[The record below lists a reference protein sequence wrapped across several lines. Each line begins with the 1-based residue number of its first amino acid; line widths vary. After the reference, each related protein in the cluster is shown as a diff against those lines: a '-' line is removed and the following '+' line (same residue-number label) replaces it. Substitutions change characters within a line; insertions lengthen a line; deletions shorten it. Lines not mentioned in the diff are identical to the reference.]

1 MSWHFTKKEWAPP
14 WPPHNKREF
23 MSSIAR
29 NYLNQLNADYLR
41 VHRRKEDLFWSTYMG
56 ISDDQAG
63 FTAAEQAY
71 KAFCADPARLPV
83 LREMLAQAEEE
94 ELKRGLGG
102 WIAFFECNVIEDP
115 AAAALMDELVAAEAD
130 LFARRKGLRLTLL
143 DEQGQQVAGSLPA
156 ASTAL
161 AASSDEA
168 VRQSALTMFHTL
180 EQWVVGNG
188 FLEVVALRNRFARA
202 MGYRDYFDYKVHKN
216 EQMSPEQLFAVLDD
230 FIARTEQRVHQSL
243 AELKAAKGEA
253 ALLPHNLRYS
263 VSGDVT
269 RQLDPYVPFS
279 RALKDWV
286 QSFRRL
292 GIQYRGATL
301 TLDLLTREGKYEN
314 GFCHGPVPSFWQE
327 GEWVPAVVN
336 FTSLAD
342 PAQVGSGWSG
352 LNTLFHEGGHA
363 AHFANVTGNAPCF
376 SQEFPPTSMAYAET
390 QSMFCDSLLDD
401 ADWLKGYARNAAG
414 EAIPDEL
421 IKGMIE
427 ARQPFRAFNERQIA
441 LVAYFERD
449 LYAMAESERTP
460 EAVLA
465 LARRWER
472 QILGGESPR
481 PLLAIPHLLNQES
494 ACAYHGYLLA
504 LMAVEQTRAYF
515 LARDGYLTD
524 NPRIGP
530 DLAAHY
536 WGPGNGMTHDET
548 LRSLTGEG
556 FSAAPLA
563 EACNQ
568 SVAQA
573 WATAAACMT
582 AASQRPPAGEGT
594 PLDAHI
600 RVMHGAELIADNLES
615 ETRMLADFEA
625 WIRQHY
631 QREPAAAR

>member
-1 MSWHFTKKEWAPP
+1 
-14 WPPHNKREF
+14 

-29 NYLNQLNADYLR
+29 NYLNRLNADYLQ

-56 ISDDQAG
+56 TSDDQAG

-83 LREMLAQAEEE
+83 LREMLAQAEEA
-94 ELKRGLGG
+94 ELRRGLGG

-115 AAAALMDELVAAEAD
+115 QAAALMDELVAAEAE

-143 DEQGQQVAGSLPA
+143 DEQGRQVPGSLPA

-168 VRQSALTMFHTL
+168 VRQSALAMFHTL

-216 EQMSPEQLFAVLDD
+216 EQMSPAQLFAVLDD
-230 FIARTEQRVHQSL
+230 FIARTEQRLHQSL
-243 AELKAAKGEA
+243 AELKAAKGEE

-269 RQLDPYVPFS
+269 RRLDPYVPFS
-279 RALKDWV
+279 RALQDWV
-286 QSFRRL
+286 ESFRRL

-327 GEWVPAVVN
+327 EEWVPAVVN
-336 FTSLAD
+336 FTSLAN

-401 ADWLKGYARNAAG
+401 ADWLKRYARNAEG
-414 EAIPDEL
+414 EPIPDDL
-421 IKGMIE
+421 IQAMIE

-460 EAVLA
+460 DAVLA

-472 QILGGESPR
+472 QILGVESPR

-515 LARDGYLTD
+515 LKRDGYLTD

-556 FSAAPLA
+556 FSAIPLATVCNQTVAEAWQQA
-563 EACNQ
+563 EACM
-568 SVAQA
+568 
-573 WATAAACMT
+573 AAAR
-582 AASQRPPAGEGT
+582 QRPPAGEGA
-594 PLDAHI
+594 PLNAHI
-600 RVMHGAELIADNLES
+600 RVVHGAELIADNRES
-615 ETRMLADFEA
+615 EARMLADFEA
-625 WIRQHY
+625 WIRRQ
-631 QREPAAAR
+631 EAPAGQS

>member
-1 MSWHFTKKEWAPP
+1 
-14 WPPHNKREF
+14 

-29 NYLNQLNADYLR
+29 NYFNQLNADYLQ

-56 ISDDQAG
+56 TSDDQAG

-71 KAFCADPARLPV
+71 KAFCANPARLTE
-83 LREMLAQAEEE
+83 LREMLAQADEDD
-94 ELKRGLGG
+94 LKRGLQG

-115 AAAALMDELVAAEAD
+115 AASALMDELVAAEAA
-130 LFARRKGLRLTLL
+130 LFARRKGLKLTLL

-156 ASTAL
+156 ASTSL
-161 AASSDEA
+161 AASPNEA
-168 VRQSALTMFHTL
+168 VRQSALAMFHTL

-188 FLEVVALRNRFARA
+188 FLEVVAIRNRFARA
-202 MGYRDYFDYKVHKN
+202 MGYRDYFDYKVRKN
-216 EQMSPEQLFAVLDD
+216 EQMSPEQLFAILDD
-230 FIARTEQRVHQSL
+230 FIARTDARLQQSL
-243 AELKAAKGEA
+243 VELKAAKGEA

-279 RALKDWV
+279 RALRDWV
-286 QSFRRL
+286 ESFRRL

-314 GFCHGPVPSFWQE
+314 GFCHGPVPSFFQQ
-327 GEWVPAVVN
+327 GEWIPAVVN

-401 ADWLKGYARNAAG
+401 ADWLKRYARNAAG
-414 EAIPDEL
+414 EAIPDAL
-421 IKGMIE
+421 IKEMIE
-427 ARQPFRAFNERQIA
+427 ARQQFRAFNERQIA

-449 LYAMAESERTP
+449 LYAMDEAERTP
-460 EAVLA
+460 DAVLA
-465 LARRWER
+465 LARQWER
-472 QILGGESPR
+472 KIVGVESPR

-504 LMAVEQTRAYF
+504 LMAVEQTRAFF
-515 LARDGYLTD
+515 LKRDGYLTD

-556 FSAAPLA
+556 FSAVPLA
-563 EACNQ
+563 EACNLSADEAWQ
-568 SVAQA
+568 QA
-573 WATAAACMT
+573 KACMAAAQ
-582 AASQRPPAGEGT
+582 QRPAAGEGS

-600 RVMHGAELIADNLES
+600 RVVHGAELIADNSES

-625 WIRQHY
+625 WITRCY
-631 QREPAAAR
+631 FAGDVREELSCVQ

>member
-1 MSWHFTKKEWAPP
+1 MH
-14 WPPHNKREF
+14 
-23 MSSIAR
+23 SIAR
-29 NYLNQLNADYLR
+29 NYLNQLNADYLQ

-56 ISDDQAG
+56 TSDDQAG

-71 KAFCADPARLPV
+71 KAFCANPARLPE
-83 LREMLAQAEEE
+83 LREMLARAEEAD
-94 ELKRGLGG
+94 LKRGLGG
-102 WIAFFECNVIEDP
+102 WIAFFECNVIENP
-115 AAAALMDELVAAEAD
+115 AAAALMDELVAAEAA
-130 LFARRKGLRLTLL
+130 LFARRRELKLGLL
-143 DEQGQQVAGSLPA
+143 DEQGLQVAGSLPA
-156 ASTAL
+156 ASTSL
-161 AASSDEA
+161 AASPNEA
-168 VRQSALTMFHTL
+168 VRQSALAMFHTL
-180 EQWVVGNG
+180 EQWVVDNG
-188 FLEVVALRNRFARA
+188 FLEVVAIRNRFARA
-202 MGYRDYFDYKVHKN
+202 MGYRDYFDYKVRKN

-230 FIARTEQRVHQSL
+230 FIARTEQRVQQSL
-243 AELKAAKGEA
+243 AELKSAKGEA
-253 ALLPHNLRYS
+253 ALLPHNLRYF

-286 QSFRRL
+286 ESFRRL
-292 GIQYRGATL
+292 GIQYRDATL

-327 GEWVPAVVN
+327 DKWVPAVVN
-336 FTSLAD
+336 FTSLAN

-401 ADWLKGYARNAAG
+401 ADWLKRYARNAAG
-414 EAIPDEL
+414 EVIPDSL
-421 IKGMIE
+421 IKAMIA

-441 LVAYFERD
+441 LVSYFERD
-449 LYAMAESERTP
+449 LYAMEESVRTP
-460 EAVLA
+460 DAVLA
-465 LARRWER
+465 LARQWER
-472 QILGGESPR
+472 KILGTESPR

-515 LARDGYLTD
+515 LQRDGYLTD

-556 FSAAPLA
+556 FSAVPLA
-563 EACNQ
+563 EVCNQ
-568 SVAQA
+568 SVADAWTQA
-573 WATAAACMT
+573 QACMAAA
-582 AASQRPPAGEGT
+582 QQKPPTGEGA
-594 PLDAHI
+594 PLNARI
-600 RVMHGAELIADNLES
+600 RVVHGSELIADNSES
-615 ETRMLADFEA
+615 EARMLADFEG
-625 WIRQHY
+625 WIRRQSEV
-631 QREPAAAR
+631 EPATLG

>member
-1 MSWHFTKKEWAPP
+1 
-14 WPPHNKREF
+14 

-29 NYLNQLNADYLR
+29 NYFNQLNADYLQ

-56 ISDDQAG
+56 TSDDQAG
-63 FTAAEQAY
+63 FTTAEQAY
-71 KAFCADPARLPV
+71 KAFCANPARLPE
-83 LREMLAQAEEE
+83 LREMLAQADEDD
-94 ELKRGLGG
+94 LKRGLQG

-115 AAAALMDELVAAEAD
+115 AAAALMDELVAAEAA
-130 LFARRKGLRLTLL
+130 LFARRKGLKLTLL

-156 ASTAL
+156 ASTSL
-161 AASSDEA
+161 AASPNEA
-168 VRQSALTMFHTL
+168 VRQSALAMFHTL

-188 FLEVVALRNRFARA
+188 FLEVVAIRNRFARA
-202 MGYRDYFDYKVHKN
+202 MGYRDYFDYKVRKN
-216 EQMSPEQLFAVLDD
+216 EQMSPEQLFAILDD
-230 FIARTEQRVHQSL
+230 FIARTDARLQQSL

-279 RALKDWV
+279 RALRDWV
-286 QSFRRL
+286 ESFRRL

-314 GFCHGPVPSFWQE
+314 GFCHGPVPSFFQQ

-401 ADWLKGYARNAAG
+401 ADWLKRYARNAVG
-414 EAIPDEL
+414 ESVPDAL
-421 IKGMIE
+421 IKEMIE

-449 LYAMAESERTP
+449 LYAMDEAERSP
-460 EAVLA
+460 EVVLA
-465 LARRWER
+465 LARQWER
-472 QILGGESPR
+472 KIVGVESPR

-504 LMAVEQTRAYF
+504 LMAVEQTRAFF
-515 LARDGYLTD
+515 LKRDGYLTD

-536 WGPGNGMTHDET
+536 WGPGNGMSHDET

-556 FSAAPLA
+556 FSAVPLA
-563 EACNQ
+563 EACNLSADEAWQ
-568 SVAQA
+568 QAQA
-573 WATAAACMT
+573 CMAAAQ
-582 AASQRPPAGEGT
+582 QRPVAGEGS

-600 RVMHGAELIADNLES
+600 RVVHGAELIADNSES

-625 WIRQHY
+625 WITRRY
-631 QREPAAAR
+631 FAGDVREELSCVQ

>member
-1 MSWHFTKKEWAPP
+1 
-14 WPPHNKREF
+14 

-29 NYLNQLNADYLR
+29 NYFSQLNADYLQ

-56 ISDDQAG
+56 TSDDQAG

-71 KAFCADPARLPV
+71 KAFCANPARLTE
-83 LREMLAQAEEE
+83 LREMLAQADEDD
-94 ELKRGLGG
+94 LKRGLQG

-115 AAAALMDELVAAEAD
+115 AASALMDELVAAEAA
-130 LFARRKGLRLTLL
+130 LFARRKGLKLTLL

-156 ASTAL
+156 ASTSL
-161 AASSDEA
+161 AASPNEA
-168 VRQSALTMFHTL
+168 VRQSALAMFHTL

-188 FLEVVALRNRFARA
+188 FLEVVAIRNRFARA
-202 MGYRDYFDYKVHKN
+202 MGYRDYFDYKVRKN
-216 EQMSPEQLFAVLDD
+216 EQMSPEQLFAILDD
-230 FIARTEQRVHQSL
+230 FIARTDARLQQSL
-243 AELKAAKGEA
+243 VELKAAKGEA

-279 RALKDWV
+279 RALRDWV
-286 QSFRRL
+286 ESFRRL

-314 GFCHGPVPSFWQE
+314 GFCHGPVPSFFQQ
-327 GEWVPAVVN
+327 GEWIPAVVN

-401 ADWLKGYARNAAG
+401 ADWLKRYARNAAG
-414 EAIPDEL
+414 EAIPDAL
-421 IKGMIE
+421 IKEMIE
-427 ARQPFRAFNERQIA
+427 ARQQFRAFNERQIA

-449 LYAMAESERTP
+449 LYAMDEAERTP
-460 EAVLA
+460 DAVLA
-465 LARRWER
+465 LARQWER
-472 QILGGESPR
+472 KIVGVESPR

-504 LMAVEQTRAYF
+504 LMAVEQTRAFF
-515 LARDGYLTD
+515 LKRDGYLTD

-556 FSAAPLA
+556 FSAVPLA
-563 EACNQ
+563 EACNLSADEAWQ
-568 SVAQA
+568 QA
-573 WATAAACMT
+573 KACMAAAQ
-582 AASQRPPAGEGT
+582 QRPAAGEGS

-600 RVMHGAELIADNLES
+600 RVVHGAELIADNSES

-625 WIRQHY
+625 WITRCY
-631 QREPAAAR
+631 FAGDVREELSCVQ

>member
-1 MSWHFTKKEWAPP
+1 
-14 WPPHNKREF
+14 

-29 NYLNQLNADYLR
+29 NYFNQFNADYLQ

-56 ISDDQAG
+56 TSDDQAG

-71 KAFCADPARLPV
+71 KAFCANPARLPE
-83 LREMLAQAEEE
+83 LREMLAQADEDD
-94 ELKRGLGG
+94 LKRGLQG

-130 LFARRKGLRLTLL
+130 LFARRKGLKLTLL
-143 DEQGQQVAGSLPA
+143 DEQGQQVVGSLPA
-156 ASTAL
+156 ASTSL
-161 AASSDEA
+161 AASPNEA
-168 VRQSALTMFHTL
+168 VRQSAIAMFHTL

-202 MGYRDYFDYKVHKN
+202 MGYRDYFAYKVRKN
-216 EQMSPEQLFAVLDD
+216 EQMSPDQLFAILDD
-230 FIARTEQRVHQSL
+230 FIARTDARLQQSL
-243 AELKAAKGEA
+243 AELKVAKGEA
-253 ALLPHNLRYS
+253 ALLPHNLRYF

-279 RALKDWV
+279 RALRDWV
-286 QSFRRL
+286 ESFRRL

-314 GFCHGPVPSFWQE
+314 GFCHGPVPSFFQQ
-327 GEWVPAVVN
+327 GDWVPAVVN

-401 ADWLKGYARNAAG
+401 ADWLKRYARNAAG
-414 EAIPDEL
+414 EAVPDAL
-421 IKGMIE
+421 IKEMIE

-449 LYAMAESERTP
+449 LYAMDEAERTP

-465 LARRWER
+465 LARQWER
-472 QILGGESPR
+472 KIVGVESPR

-504 LMAVEQTRAYF
+504 LMAVEQTRAFF
-515 LARDGYLTD
+515 LKRDGYLTD

-536 WGPGNGMTHDET
+536 WGPGNGMSHDET

-556 FSAAPLA
+556 FSAVPLA
-563 EACNQ
+563 EACNLSADEAWQ
-568 SVAQA
+568 QA
-573 WATAAACMT
+573 KACMAAAQ
-582 AASQRPPAGEGT
+582 QRPAAGEGS

-600 RVMHGAELIADNLES
+600 RVVHGAELIADNSES
-615 ETRMLADFEA
+615 ETRMLADFEG
-625 WIRQHY
+625 WILSHS
-631 QREPAAAR
+631 ARASVA

>member
-1 MSWHFTKKEWAPP
+1 
-14 WPPHNKREF
+14 

-29 NYLNQLNADYLR
+29 NYLNQLNADYLQ

-56 ISDDQAG
+56 TSDDQAG

-71 KAFCADPARLPV
+71 KAFCADPARLPA
-83 LREMLAQAEEE
+83 LREMLAQAEGAD
-94 ELKRGLGG
+94 LKRGLAG
-102 WIAFFECNVIEDP
+102 WAAFFECNVIEDP

-130 LFARRKGLRLTLL
+130 LFARRKGLKLTLL

-168 VRQSALTMFHTL
+168 VRQSALAMFHTL

-188 FLEVVALRNRFARA
+188 FLEVVAIRNRFARA
-202 MGYRDYFDYKVHKN
+202 MGYRDYFDYKVRKN

-286 QSFRRL
+286 ESFRRL

-336 FTSLAD
+336 FTSLAN

-401 ADWLKGYARNAAG
+401 ADWLKRYARNAAG
-414 EAIPDEL
+414 EPIPDAL
-421 IKGMIE
+421 IQAMIE

-449 LYAMAESERTP
+449 LYAMAENERTP
-460 EAVLA
+460 AAVLA
-465 LARRWER
+465 LARKWER
-472 QILGGESPR
+472 KILGVESPR

-515 LARDGYLTD
+515 LRRDGYLTD

-548 LRSLTGEG
+548 LQSLTGEG
-556 FSAAPLA
+556 FSAVPLA
-563 EACNQ
+563 EACNRSAAEAWQ
-568 SVAQA
+568 QAQ
-573 WATAAACMT
+573 TCMAAAR
-582 AASQRPPAGEGT
+582 QLPPAGEGT

-600 RVMHGAELIADNLES
+600 RVVHGAELIADNSES
-615 ETRMLADFEA
+615 EARMLADFEA
-625 WIRQHY
+625 WIR
-631 QREPAAAR
+631 RLEAAEPVTLT

>member
-1 MSWHFTKKEWAPP
+1 
-14 WPPHNKREF
+14 

-29 NYLNQLNADYLR
+29 NYFNQLNADYLQ
-41 VHRRKEDLFWSTYMG
+41 VHRCKEDLFWSTYMG
-56 ISDDQAG
+56 TSDDQPG
-63 FTAAEQAY
+63 FTAAEQSY
-71 KAFCADPARLPV
+71 KAFCANPARLPA
-83 LREMLAQAEEE
+83 LREMLAQAEQDD
-94 ELKRGLGG
+94 LKRGLQG

-130 LFARRKGLRLTLL
+130 LFARRKGLKLTLL

-156 ASTAL
+156 ASTSL
-161 AASSDEA
+161 AASPNEA
-168 VRQSALTMFHTL
+168 VRQSALAMFHTL

-188 FLEVVALRNRFARA
+188 FLEVVAIRNRFARA
-202 MGYRDYFDYKVHKN
+202 MGYRDYFDYKVRKN
-216 EQMSPEQLFAVLDD
+216 EQMSPDQLFAILDD
-230 FIARTEQRVHQSL
+230 FIARTDGRLQQSL
-243 AELKAAKGEA
+243 AELKAAKGAA

-286 QSFRRL
+286 ESFRRL

-314 GFCHGPVPSFWQE
+314 GFCHGPVPSFFQQ

-401 ADWLKGYARNAAG
+401 ADWLKRYARNAAG
-414 EAIPDEL
+414 EPIPDEL
-421 IKGMIE
+421 IKEMIA

-449 LYAMAESERTP
+449 LYAMDEAERTP

-465 LARRWER
+465 LARQWER
-472 QILGGESPR
+472 KIVGVESPR

-515 LARDGYLTD
+515 LDRDGYLTD

-536 WGPGNGMTHDET
+536 WGTGNGMSHDET

-556 FSAAPLA
+556 FSAVPLA
-563 EACNQ
+563 EACNLSAAESWLQ
-568 SVAQA
+568 AQA
-573 WATAAACMT
+573 CMAAAQ
-582 AASQRPPAGEGT
+582 QRPAVGEGT

-600 RVMHGAELIADNLES
+600 RVVHGAELIADNRES

-625 WIRQHY
+625 WI
-631 QREPAAAR
+631 ARCYFAGGVGEDQSRAQ

>member
-1 MSWHFTKKEWAPP
+1 
-14 WPPHNKREF
+14 

-29 NYLNQLNADYLR
+29 NYFNQLNADYLQ

-56 ISDDQAG
+56 TSDDQAG

-71 KAFCADPARLPV
+71 KAFCANPARLPE
-83 LREMLAQAEEE
+83 LREMLVQADEDD
-94 ELKRGLGG
+94 LKRGLQG

-115 AAAALMDELVAAEAD
+115 AAAALMDELVAAEAA
-130 LFARRKGLRLTLL
+130 LFARRKGLKLTLL

-156 ASTAL
+156 ASTSL
-161 AASSDEA
+161 AASPSEA
-168 VRQSALTMFHTL
+168 VRQSALAMFRTL

-188 FLEVVALRNRFARA
+188 FLEVVEIRNRFARA
-202 MGYRDYFDYKVHKN
+202 MGYRDYFDYKVRKN
-216 EQMSPEQLFAVLDD
+216 EQMSPEQLFAILDD
-230 FIARTEQRVHQSL
+230 FIARTDGRLQQSL

-253 ALLPHNLRYS
+253 ALQPHNLRYS

-279 RALKDWV
+279 RALRDWV
-286 QSFRRL
+286 ESFRRL

-314 GFCHGPVPSFWQE
+314 GFCHGPVPSFFQQ

-342 PAQVGSGWSG
+342 PAQVGSGWNG

-401 ADWLKGYARNAAG
+401 ADWLKRYARNAAG
-414 EAIPDEL
+414 EAVPDAL
-421 IKGMIE
+421 IKEMIA

-449 LYAMAESERTP
+449 LYAMDEAERTP

-465 LARRWER
+465 LARQWER
-472 QILGGESPR
+472 KILGVESPR

-504 LMAVEQTRAYF
+504 LMAVEQTRAFF
-515 LARDGYLTD
+515 LKRDGYLTD

-536 WGPGNGMTHDET
+536 WGPGNGMSHDET

-556 FSAAPLA
+556 FSAVPLA
-563 EACNQ
+563 EACNLSAAEAWQ
-568 SVAQA
+568 QA
-573 WATAAACMT
+573 HACMAAAQ
-582 AASQRPPAGEGT
+582 QRPAAGEGS

-600 RVMHGAELIADNLES
+600 RVVHGAELIADNNES

-625 WIRQHY
+625 WVA
-631 QREPAAAR
+631 QRIKH

>member
-1 MSWHFTKKEWAPP
+1 
-14 WPPHNKREF
+14 

-29 NYLNQLNADYLR
+29 NYFNQLNADYLQ

-56 ISDDQAG
+56 TSDDQAG
-63 FTAAEQAY
+63 FTTAEQAY
-71 KAFCADPARLPV
+71 KAFCANPARLPE
-83 LREMLAQAEEE
+83 LREMLVQADEDD
-94 ELKRGLGG
+94 LKRGLQG

-115 AAAALMDELVAAEAD
+115 AAAALMDELVAAEAE
-130 LFARRKGLRLTLL
+130 LFARRKGLKLTLL

-156 ASTAL
+156 ASTSL
-161 AASSDEA
+161 AASPNEA
-168 VRQSALTMFHTL
+168 VRQSALAMFHIL

-188 FLEVVALRNRFARA
+188 FLEVVAIRNRFARA
-202 MGYRDYFDYKVHKN
+202 MGYRDYFDYKVRKN
-216 EQMSPEQLFAVLDD
+216 EQMSPDQLFAILDD
-230 FIARTEQRVHQSL
+230 FIARTDGRLQQSL

-253 ALLPHNLRYS
+253 ALQPHNLRYS

-279 RALKDWV
+279 RALRDWV
-286 QSFRRL
+286 ESFRRL

-314 GFCHGPVPSFWQE
+314 GFCHGPVPSFFQQ

-401 ADWLKGYARNAAG
+401 ADWLKRYARNAAG
-414 EAIPDEL
+414 EAVPDAL
-421 IKGMIE
+421 IKEMIE

-449 LYAMAESERTP
+449 LYAMDEAERTP

-465 LARRWER
+465 LARKWER
-472 QILGGESPR
+472 KILGVESPR

-504 LMAVEQTRAYF
+504 LMAVEQTRAFF
-515 LARDGYLTD
+515 LKRDGYLTD

-548 LRSLTGEG
+548 LRNLTDEG
-556 FSAAPLA
+556 FSAVPLA
-563 EACNQ
+563 EACNLSAAEAWLQ
-568 SVAQA
+568 AQVCM
-573 WATAAACMT
+573 AAAQ
-582 AASQRPPAGEGT
+582 QRPAAGEGS

-600 RVMHGAELIADNLES
+600 RVVHGAELIADNSES

-625 WIRQHY
+625 WVAHRIKL
-631 QREPAAAR
+631 

>member
-1 MSWHFTKKEWAPP
+1 
-14 WPPHNKREF
+14 

-29 NYLNQLNADYLR
+29 NYFNQLNADYLQ

-56 ISDDQAG
+56 TSDDQAG

-71 KAFCADPARLPV
+71 KAFCANPARLPE
-83 LREMLAQAEEE
+83 LREMLAQADEDD
-94 ELKRGLGG
+94 LKRGLQG

-115 AAAALMDELVAAEAD
+115 AAAALMDELVAAEAE
-130 LFARRKGLRLTLL
+130 LFARRKGLKLTLL

-156 ASTAL
+156 ASTSL
-161 AASSDEA
+161 AASPNEV
-168 VRQSALTMFHTL
+168 VRQSALAMFHTL

-188 FLEVVALRNRFARA
+188 FLEVVAIRNRFARA
-202 MGYRDYFDYKVHKN
+202 MGYRDYFDYKVRKN
-216 EQMSPEQLFAVLDD
+216 EQMSPEQLFAILDD
-230 FIARTEQRVHQSL
+230 FIARTDARLQQSL

-279 RALKDWV
+279 RALRDWV
-286 QSFRRL
+286 ESFRRL

-314 GFCHGPVPSFWQE
+314 GFCHGPVPSFFQQ
-327 GEWVPAVVN
+327 GEWVAAVVN

-401 ADWLKGYARNAAG
+401 ADWLKRYARNAVG
-414 EAIPDEL
+414 EAVPDAL
-421 IKGMIE
+421 IKEMIE

-449 LYAMAESERTP
+449 LYAMDEAERTP

-465 LARRWER
+465 LARQWER
-472 QILGGESPR
+472 KIVGVESPR

-504 LMAVEQTRAYF
+504 LMAVEQTRAFF
-515 LARDGYLTD
+515 LKRDGYLTD

-536 WGPGNGMTHDET
+536 WGPGNGMSHDET

-556 FSAAPLA
+556 FSAVPLA
-563 EACNQ
+563 EACNLSADEAWQ
-568 SVAQA
+568 QAQA
-573 WATAAACMT
+573 CMAAAQ
-582 AASQRPPAGEGT
+582 QRPVAGEGS

-600 RVMHGAELIADNLES
+600 RVVHGAELIADNSES

-625 WIRQHY
+625 WITRCY
-631 QREPAAAR
+631 FAGDVREDLSCVQ

>member
-1 MSWHFTKKEWAPP
+1 
-14 WPPHNKREF
+14 

-29 NYLNQLNADYLR
+29 NYFNQLNADYLQ

-56 ISDDQAG
+56 TSDDQAG
-63 FTAAEQAY
+63 FTTAEQAY
-71 KAFCADPARLPV
+71 KAFCANPARLPE
-83 LREMLAQAEEE
+83 LREMLVQADEDD
-94 ELKRGLGG
+94 LKRGLQG

-115 AAAALMDELVAAEAD
+115 AAAALMDELVAAEAA
-130 LFARRKGLRLTLL
+130 LFARRKGLKLTLL

-156 ASTAL
+156 ASTSL
-161 AASSDEA
+161 AASPNEA
-168 VRQSALTMFHTL
+168 VRQSALAMFHTL

-188 FLEVVALRNRFARA
+188 FLEVVAIRNRFARA
-202 MGYRDYFDYKVHKN
+202 MGYRDYFDYKVRKN
-216 EQMSPEQLFAVLDD
+216 EQMSPEQLFAILDD
-230 FIARTEQRVHQSL
+230 FIARTDARLQQSL
-243 AELKAAKGEA
+243 VELKAAKGEA

-269 RQLDPYVPFS
+269 RKLDPYVPFS
-279 RALKDWV
+279 RALRDWV
-286 QSFRRL
+286 ESFRRL

-314 GFCHGPVPSFWQE
+314 GFCHGPVPSFFQQ
-327 GEWVPAVVN
+327 GEWIPAVVN

-401 ADWLKGYARNAAG
+401 ADWLKRYARNAAG
-414 EAIPDEL
+414 EAVPDAL
-421 IKGMIE
+421 IKEMIE

-449 LYAMAESERTP
+449 LYAMDEAERTP

-465 LARRWER
+465 LARQWECK
-472 QILGGESPR
+472 IVGVESPR

-504 LMAVEQTRAYF
+504 LMAVEQTRAFF
-515 LARDGYLTD
+515 LKRDGYLTD

-536 WGPGNGMTHDET
+536 WGPGNGMSHDET

-556 FSAAPLA
+556 FSAVPLA
-563 EACNQ
+563 EACNLSADEAWQ
-568 SVAQA
+568 QAQA
-573 WATAAACMT
+573 CMAAAQ
-582 AASQRPPAGEGT
+582 QRPMAGEGS

-600 RVMHGAELIADNLES
+600 RVVHGAELIADNSES

-625 WIRQHY
+625 WILSHS
-631 QREPAAAR
+631 ARASVA

>member
-1 MSWHFTKKEWAPP
+1 
-14 WPPHNKREF
+14 

-29 NYLNQLNADYLR
+29 NYLNQLNADYLQ

-56 ISDDQAG
+56 TSDDQAG

-83 LREMLAQAEEE
+83 LREMHAQAEEAD
-94 ELKRGLGG
+94 LRSGLGG

-115 AAAALMDELVAAEAD
+115 AASALMDELVAAEAD
-130 LFARRKGLRLTLL
+130 LFARRKGLKLTLL
-143 DEQGQQVAGSLPA
+143 DEQGRQVPGSLPA

-161 AASSDEA
+161 VASSDEA
-168 VRQSALTMFHTL
+168 VRQSALAMFHTL
-180 EQWVVGNG
+180 EQWVVDNG
-188 FLEVVALRNRFARA
+188 YLDIVALRNRFARA

-216 EQMSPEQLFAVLDD
+216 EQMSPEQLFAILDD
-230 FIARTEQRVHQSL
+230 FIARTDARLHQSL
-243 AELKAAKGEA
+243 AELKAAKGDA
-253 ALLPHNLRYS
+253 ALLPQNLRYS

-286 QSFRRL
+286 ESFRRL

-336 FTSLAD
+336 FTSLAN

-401 ADWLKGYARNAAG
+401 ADWLKRYARNAAG
-414 EAIPDEL
+414 EPIPDAL
-421 IKGMIE
+421 IQAMIE

-460 EAVLA
+460 ATVLA

-472 QILGGESPR
+472 KILGVDSPR

-515 LARDGYLTD
+515 LRRDGYLTD

-548 LRSLTGEG
+548 LQSLTGEG
-556 FSAAPLA
+556 LSAVPLA
-563 EACNQ
+563 EACNRSSAEAWQ
-568 SVAQA
+568 QAQ
-573 WATAAACMT
+573 TCMAAAR
-582 AASQRPPAGEGT
+582 QRPPAGEGT

-600 RVMHGAELIADNLES
+600 RVVHGAELIADNSES
-615 ETRMLADFEA
+615 EARMLAEFEA
-625 WIRQHY
+625 WIR
-631 QREPAAAR
+631 RLETAEPVTQA

>member
-1 MSWHFTKKEWAPP
+1 
-14 WPPHNKREF
+14 

-29 NYLNQLNADYLR
+29 NYFNQINADYLQ
-41 VHRRKEDLFWSTYMG
+41 VHRCKEDLFWSTYMG
-56 ISDDQAG
+56 TSDDQPG

-71 KAFCADPARLPV
+71 KAFCANPARLPA
-83 LREMLAQAEEE
+83 LREMLAQAEQDD
-94 ELKRGLGG
+94 LKRGLQG

-130 LFARRKGLRLTLL
+130 LFARRKGLKLTLL

-156 ASTAL
+156 ASTSL
-161 AASSDEA
+161 AASPNEA
-168 VRQSALTMFHTL
+168 VRQSALAMFHTL

-188 FLEVVALRNRFARA
+188 FLEVVAIRNRFARA
-202 MGYRDYFDYKVHKN
+202 MGYRDYFDYKVRKN
-216 EQMSPEQLFAVLDD
+216 EQMSPEQLFAILDD
-230 FIARTEQRVHQSL
+230 FIARTDVRLQQSL
-243 AELKAAKGEA
+243 AELKVAKGEA

-286 QSFRRL
+286 ESFRRL

-314 GFCHGPVPSFWQE
+314 GFCHGPVPSFFQQ

-342 PAQVGSGWSG
+342 PAQVGSGWNG

-363 AHFANVTGNAPCF
+363 AHFANVTGNAPCS

-401 ADWLKGYARNAAG
+401 ADWLKRYARNAAG
-414 EAIPDEL
+414 EPIPDEL
-421 IKGMIE
+421 IKEMIA

-449 LYAMAESERTP
+449 LYAMDEAERTP
-460 EAVLA
+460 DAVLA
-465 LARRWER
+465 LARQWER
-472 QILGGESPR
+472 KIVGVESPR

-504 LMAVEQTRAYF
+504 LMAVEQTRTYF
-515 LARDGYLTD
+515 LKRDGYLTD

-536 WGPGNGMTHDET
+536 WGPGNGMSHDET

-556 FSAAPLA
+556 FSAVPLA
-563 EACNQ
+563 EACNLSAAESWQ
-568 SVAQA
+568 QAQA
-573 WATAAACMT
+573 CMAAAQ
-582 AASQRPPAGEGT
+582 QRPAAGEGR

-600 RVMHGAELIADNLES
+600 RVVHGAELIADNRES
-615 ETRMLADFEA
+615 ETRMLTDFHA
-625 WIRQHY
+625 WITRRY
-631 QREPAAAR
+631 FAGDVREEQSRVQ

>member
-1 MSWHFTKKEWAPP
+1 
-14 WPPHNKREF
+14 

-29 NYLNQLNADYLR
+29 NYFNQLNADYLQ

-56 ISDDQAG
+56 TSDDQAG
-63 FTAAEQAY
+63 FTAAEQTY
-71 KAFCADPARLPV
+71 KAFCANPARLPE
-83 LREMLAQAEEE
+83 LREMLVQADEDD
-94 ELKRGLGG
+94 LKRGLQG

-115 AAAALMDELVAAEAD
+115 AAAALMDELVAAEAE
-130 LFARRKGLRLTLL
+130 LFARRKGLKLTLL

-156 ASTAL
+156 ASTSL
-161 AASSDEA
+161 AASPSEA
-168 VRQSALTMFHTL
+168 VRQSALAMFHTL

-188 FLEVVALRNRFARA
+188 FLEVVAIRNRFARA
-202 MGYRDYFDYKVHKN
+202 MGYRDYFAYKVRKN
-216 EQMSPEQLFAVLDD
+216 EQMSPEQLFAILDD
-230 FIARTEQRVHQSL
+230 FIARTDARLQQSL
-243 AELKAAKGEA
+243 EELKVAKGEA

-279 RALKDWV
+279 RALRDWV
-286 QSFRRL
+286 ESFRRL

-314 GFCHGPVPSFWQE
+314 GFCHGPVPSFFQQ

-401 ADWLKGYARNAAG
+401 ADWLKRYARNAAG
-414 EAIPDEL
+414 EAVPDAL
-421 IKGMIE
+421 IKEMIE

-449 LYAMAESERTP
+449 LYAMDEAERTP

-465 LARRWER
+465 LARQWECK
-472 QILGGESPR
+472 IVGVESPR

-504 LMAVEQTRAYF
+504 LMAVEQTRAFF
-515 LARDGYLTD
+515 LKRDGYLTD

-556 FSAAPLA
+556 FSAVPLA
-563 EACNQ
+563 EACNLSADEAWQ
-568 SVAQA
+568 QA
-573 WATAAACMT
+573 KACMAAAQ
-582 AASQRPPAGEGT
+582 QRPEAGEGS

-600 RVMHGAELIADNLES
+600 RVVHGAELIADNSES

-625 WIRQHY
+625 WILRHS
-631 QREPAAAR
+631 ARASVA

>member
-1 MSWHFTKKEWAPP
+1 
-14 WPPHNKREF
+14 

-56 ISDDQAG
+56 TSDDQAG

-71 KAFCADPARLPV
+71 KAFCADPARLPA
-83 LREMLAQAEEE
+83 LREVLAQAEGAD
-94 ELKRGLGG
+94 LKRGLAG
-102 WIAFFECNVIEDP
+102 WAAFFECNVIEDP

-130 LFARRKGLRLTLL
+130 LFARRKGLKLTLL
-143 DEQGQQVAGSLPA
+143 DEQGQQVAGS
-156 ASTAL
+156 
-161 AASSDEA
+161 
-168 VRQSALTMFHTL
+168 RL

-188 FLEVVALRNRFARA
+188 FLEVVALRNRNRFARA
-202 MGYRDYFDYKVHKN
+202 MGYNDYFDYKVHKN

-401 ADWLKGYARNAAG
+401 ADWLKRYARSSAG
-414 EAIPDEL
+414 EAIPDGL
-421 IKGMIE
+421 IRAMIE

-449 LYAMAESERTP
+449 LYAMADGDRTP
-460 EAVLA
+460 AAVLA
-465 LARRWER
+465 LARQWER
-472 QILGGESPR
+472 TILGVESPR

-573 WATAAACMT
+573 WATAEACMT
-582 AASQRPPAGEGT
+582 AASQRPSAGEGT
-594 PLDAHI
+594 PLDAQI
-600 RVMHGAELIADNLES
+600 RVMHGAELIADNSES
-615 ETRMLADFEA
+615 EASMLADFEA

-631 QREPAAAR
+631 QREPATAR

>member
-1 MSWHFTKKEWAPP
+1 
-14 WPPHNKREF
+14 

-29 NYLNQLNADYLR
+29 TYFNQLNADYLQ

-56 ISDDQAG
+56 TSDDQAG

-71 KAFCADPARLPV
+71 KALCANPARLPE
-83 LREMLAQAEEE
+83 LREMLVQADEDD
-94 ELKRGLGG
+94 LKRGLQG

-115 AAAALMDELVAAEAD
+115 AAAALMDELVAAEAA
-130 LFARRKGLRLTLL
+130 LFARRKGLKLTLL
-143 DEQGQQVAGSLPA
+143 DEQGQQIAGSLPA
-156 ASTAL
+156 ASTSL
-161 AASSDEA
+161 AASPNEA
-168 VRQSALTMFHTL
+168 VRQSALAMFHTL

-188 FLEVVALRNRFARA
+188 FLEVVAIRNRFARA
-202 MGYRDYFDYKVHKN
+202 MGYRDYFDYKVRKN
-216 EQMSPEQLFAVLDD
+216 EQMSPEQLFVILDD
-230 FIARTEQRVHQSL
+230 FIARTDARLQQSL
-243 AELKAAKGEA
+243 VELKAAKGEA

-279 RALKDWV
+279 RALRDWV
-286 QSFRRL
+286 ESFRRL

-314 GFCHGPVPSFWQE
+314 GFCHSPVPSFFQQ

-401 ADWLKGYARNAAG
+401 ADWLKRYARNAAG
-414 EAIPDEL
+414 EAVPDAL
-421 IKGMIE
+421 IKEMIA

-449 LYAMAESERTP
+449 LYAMDEAERTP

-465 LARRWER
+465 LARQWER
-472 QILGGESPR
+472 KIVGVESPR

-515 LARDGYLTD
+515 LKRDGYLTD

-536 WGPGNGMTHDET
+536 WGPGNGMSHDET

-556 FSAAPLA
+556 FSAVPLA
-563 EACNQ
+563 EACNLSAGEAWQ
-568 SVAQA
+568 QAQA
-573 WATAAACMT
+573 CMAAAQ
-582 AASQRPPAGEGT
+582 QRPAAGEGSS
-594 PLDAHI
+594 LDAQI
-600 RVMHGAELIADNLES
+600 RVVHGAELIADNSES

-625 WIRQHY
+625 WITRRY
-631 QREPAAAR
+631 FAGDAREELSCV

>member
-1 MSWHFTKKEWAPP
+1 
-14 WPPHNKREF
+14 

-29 NYLNQLNADYLR
+29 NYFNQLNADYLQ

-56 ISDDQAG
+56 TSDDQAG

-71 KAFCADPARLPV
+71 KAFCANPARLPE
-83 LREMLAQAEEE
+83 LREMLVQADEDD
-94 ELKRGLGG
+94 LKGGLQG

-115 AAAALMDELVAAEAD
+115 AAAALMDELVAAEAE
-130 LFARRKGLRLTLL
+130 LFARRKGLKLTLL

-156 ASTAL
+156 ASTSL
-161 AASSDEA
+161 AASPNEA
-168 VRQSALTMFHTL
+168 VRQSALAMFRTL

-188 FLEVVALRNRFARA
+188 FLEVVAIRNRFARA
-202 MGYRDYFDYKVHKN
+202 MGYRDYFDYKVRKN
-216 EQMSPEQLFAVLDD
+216 EQMSPEQLFAILDD
-230 FIARTEQRVHQSL
+230 FIARTDARLQQSL
-243 AELKAAKGEA
+243 AELKVAKGEA

-279 RALKDWV
+279 RALRDWV
-286 QSFRRL
+286 ESFRRL

-314 GFCHGPVPSFWQE
+314 GFCHGPVPSFFQQ
-327 GEWVPAVVN
+327 GEWIPAVVN

-401 ADWLKGYARNAAG
+401 ADWLKRYARNAAG
-414 EAIPDEL
+414 EAVPDAL
-421 IKGMIE
+421 IKEMIE

-449 LYAMAESERTP
+449 LYAMDEAERSP
-460 EAVLA
+460 EVVLA
-465 LARRWER
+465 LARQWER
-472 QILGGESPR
+472 KIVGVESPR

-504 LMAVEQTRAYF
+504 LMAVEQTRAFF
-515 LARDGYLTD
+515 LKRDGYLTD

-536 WGPGNGMTHDET
+536 WGPGNGMSHDET

-556 FSAAPLA
+556 FSAVPLA
-563 EACNQ
+563 EACNLSADEAWQ
-568 SVAQA
+568 QAQA
-573 WATAAACMT
+573 CMAAAQ
-582 AASQRPPAGEGT
+582 QRPVAGEGS

-600 RVMHGAELIADNLES
+600 RVVHGAELIADNSES

-625 WIRQHY
+625 WILSHS
-631 QREPAAAR
+631 ARASVA

>member
-1 MSWHFTKKEWAPP
+1 MH
-14 WPPHNKREF
+14 
-23 MSSIAR
+23 SIAR
-29 NYLNQLNADYLR
+29 NYLNQLNADYLQ

-56 ISDDQAG
+56 TSDDQAG

-71 KAFCADPARLPV
+71 KAFCANPARLPE
-83 LREMLAQAEEE
+83 LREILARAEEAD
-94 ELKRGLGG
+94 LKRGLGG

-115 AAAALMDELVAAEAD
+115 AAAALMDELVAAEAA
-130 LFARRKGLRLTLL
+130 LFARRRELKLSLL
-143 DEQGQQVAGSLPA
+143 DEQGQQVVGSLPA
-156 ASTAL
+156 ASTSL
-161 AASSDEA
+161 AASPNEA
-168 VRQSALTMFHTL
+168 VRQSALAMFHTL
-180 EQWVVGNG
+180 EQWVVDNG
-188 FLEVVALRNRFARA
+188 FLEVVAIRNRFARA
-202 MGYRDYFDYKVHKN
+202 MGYRDYFDYKVRKN

-230 FIARTEQRVHQSL
+230 FIARTEQRVQQSL
-243 AELKAAKGEA
+243 AELKSAKGEA
-253 ALLPHNLRYS
+253 ALQPHNLRYF

-286 QSFRRL
+286 ESFRRL
-292 GIQYRGATL
+292 GIQYRDATL

-327 GEWVPAVVN
+327 SKWVPAVVN
-336 FTSLAD
+336 FTSLAN

-401 ADWLKGYARNAAG
+401 ADWLKRYARNAAG
-414 EAIPDEL
+414 EVIPDSL
-421 IKGMIE
+421 IKAMIA

-441 LVAYFERD
+441 LVSYFERD
-449 LYAMAESERTP
+449 LYAMEEIDRTP
-460 EAVLA
+460 DAVLA
-465 LARRWER
+465 LARQWER
-472 QILGGESPR
+472 KILGTESPR

-515 LARDGYLTD
+515 LKRDGYLTD

-548 LRSLTGEG
+548 LQSLTGEG
-556 FSAAPLA
+556 FSAVPLA
-563 EACNQ
+563 EVCNQ
-568 SVAQA
+568 SVADA
-573 WATAAACMT
+573 WAQAQACMAAAQ
-582 AASQRPPAGEGT
+582 QRPPAGEGA
-594 PLDAHI
+594 PLNARI
-600 RVMHGAELIADNLES
+600 RVVHGSELIADNRES
-615 ETRMLADFEA
+615 EARMLADFEG
-625 WIRQHY
+625 WIRRQSEV
-631 QREPAAAR
+631 EPATLG

>member
-1 MSWHFTKKEWAPP
+1 
-14 WPPHNKREF
+14 

-29 NYLNQLNADYLR
+29 NYFNQLNADYLQ

-56 ISDDQAG
+56 TSDDQAG

-71 KAFCADPARLPV
+71 KAFCANPARLPE
-83 LREMLAQAEEE
+83 LREMLVQADEDD
-94 ELKRGLGG
+94 LKRGLQG

-115 AAAALMDELVAAEAD
+115 AAAALMDELVAAEAE
-130 LFARRKGLRLTLL
+130 LFARRKGLKLTLL

-156 ASTAL
+156 ASTSL
-161 AASSDEA
+161 AASPNEA
-168 VRQSALTMFHTL
+168 VRQSALAMFHTL

-188 FLEVVALRNRFARA
+188 FLEVVAIRNRFARA
-202 MGYRDYFDYKVHKN
+202 MGYRDYFDYKVRKN
-216 EQMSPEQLFAVLDD
+216 EQMSPEQLFAILDD
-230 FIARTEQRVHQSL
+230 FIARTDARLQQSL

-286 QSFRRL
+286 ESFRRL

-314 GFCHGPVPSFWQE
+314 GFCHGPVPSFFQQ

-401 ADWLKGYARNAAG
+401 ADWLKRYARNAAG
-414 EAIPDEL
+414 EAVPDAL
-421 IKGMIE
+421 IKEMIE

-449 LYAMAESERTP
+449 LYAMDEAERTP

-465 LARRWER
+465 LARQWER
-472 QILGGESPR
+472 KIVGVESPR

-515 LARDGYLTD
+515 LKRDGYLTD

-536 WGPGNGMTHDET
+536 WGPGNGMSHDET

-556 FSAAPLA
+556 FSAVPLA
-563 EACNQ
+563 EACNLSADEAWQ
-568 SVAQA
+568 QAQA
-573 WATAAACMT
+573 CMAAAQ
-582 AASQRPPAGEGT
+582 QRPAAGEGS

-600 RVMHGAELIADNLES
+600 RVVHGAELIADNSES

-625 WIRQHY
+625 WIVNHY
-631 QREPAAAR
+631 RRASAA

>member
-1 MSWHFTKKEWAPP
+1 
-14 WPPHNKREF
+14 

-29 NYLNQLNADYLR
+29 NYFNQLNADYLQ

-56 ISDDQAG
+56 TSDDQAG

-71 KAFCADPARLPV
+71 KAFCANPARLPE
-83 LREMLAQAEEE
+83 LREMLAQADEDD
-94 ELKRGLGG
+94 LKRGLQG
-102 WIAFFECNVIEDP
+102 WIVFFECNVIEDP
-115 AAAALMDELVAAEAD
+115 AAAALMDELVAVEAA
-130 LFARRKGLRLTLL
+130 LFARRKGLKLTLL

-156 ASTAL
+156 ASTSL
-161 AASSDEA
+161 AASPNEA
-168 VRQSALTMFHTL
+168 VRQSALAMFHTL

-188 FLEVVALRNRFARA
+188 FLEVVAIRNRFARA
-202 MGYRDYFDYKVHKN
+202 MGYRDYFDYKVRKN
-216 EQMSPEQLFAVLDD
+216 EQMSPEQLFAILDD
-230 FIARTEQRVHQSL
+230 FIARTDARLHQSL
-243 AELKAAKGEA
+243 VELKAAKGEA

-279 RALKDWV
+279 RALRDWV
-286 QSFRRL
+286 ESFRRL

-314 GFCHGPVPSFWQE
+314 GFCHGPVPSFFQQ
-327 GEWVPAVVN
+327 GEWIPAVVN

-401 ADWLKGYARNAAG
+401 ADWLKRYARNAAG
-414 EAIPDEL
+414 EAIPDAL
-421 IKGMIE
+421 IKEMIE

-449 LYAMAESERTP
+449 LYAMDEAERTP
-460 EAVLA
+460 DAVLA
-465 LARRWER
+465 LVRQWER
-472 QILGGESPR
+472 KILGVESPR

-515 LARDGYLTD
+515 LKRDGYLTD

-530 DLAAHY
+530 DLATHY
-536 WGPGNGMTHDET
+536 WGPGNGMSHDET

-556 FSAAPLA
+556 FSAVPLA
-563 EACNQ
+563 EACNLIAAEAWQ
-568 SVAQA
+568 QAQA
-573 WATAAACMT
+573 CMAAAQ
-582 AASQRPPAGEGT
+582 QRPAAGEGS

-600 RVMHGAELIADNLES
+600 RVVHGAELIADNSES

-625 WIRQHY
+625 WITRCY
-631 QREPAAAR
+631 FAGDVREELSCVQ

>member
-1 MSWHFTKKEWAPP
+1 
-14 WPPHNKREF
+14 

-29 NYLNQLNADYLR
+29 NYFNQLNADYLQ

-56 ISDDQAG
+56 TSDDQAG

-71 KAFCADPARLPV
+71 KAFCANPARLPE
-83 LREMLAQAEEE
+83 LREMLVQADEDD
-94 ELKRGLGG
+94 LKRGLQG

-115 AAAALMDELVAAEAD
+115 AASALMDELVATEAE
-130 LFARRKGLRLTLL
+130 LFARRKGLKLTLL

-156 ASTAL
+156 ASTSL
-161 AASSDEA
+161 AASPNEA
-168 VRQSALTMFHTL
+168 VRQSALAMFRTL

-202 MGYRDYFDYKVHKN
+202 MGYRDYFDYKVRKN
-216 EQMSPEQLFAVLDD
+216 EQMSPDQLFAILDD
-230 FIARTEQRVHQSL
+230 FIARTDARLQQSL
-243 AELKAAKGEA
+243 EELKVAKGEA

-279 RALKDWV
+279 RALRDWV
-286 QSFRRL
+286 ESFRRL

-314 GFCHGPVPSFWQE
+314 GFCHGPVPSFFLQ
-327 GEWVPAVVN
+327 GEWIPAVVN

-401 ADWLKGYARNAAG
+401 ADWLKRYARNAAG
-414 EAIPDEL
+414 EPIPDAL
-421 IKGMIE
+421 IKEMIE

-449 LYAMAESERTP
+449 LYAMDEAERTP

-465 LARRWER
+465 LARKWER
-472 QILGGESPR
+472 KILGVESPR

-504 LMAVEQTRAYF
+504 LMAVEQTRAFF
-515 LARDGYLTD
+515 LKRDGYLTD
-524 NPRIGP
+524 NPSIGP

-536 WGPGNGMTHDET
+536 WGPGNGMSHDET

-556 FSAAPLA
+556 FSAVPLA
-563 EACNQ
+563 EACNLSAAEAWLQ
-568 SVAQA
+568 AQA
-573 WATAAACMT
+573 CMAAAQ
-582 AASQRPPAGEGT
+582 QRPATGEGS

-600 RVMHGAELIADNLES
+600 RVVHGAELIADNSES

-625 WIRQHY
+625 WIARRY
-631 QREPAAAR
+631 FAGDVREELSCVQ

>member
-1 MSWHFTKKEWAPP
+1 
-14 WPPHNKREF
+14 

-29 NYLNQLNADYLR
+29 NYFNQLNADYLQ

-56 ISDDQAG
+56 TSDDQAG

-71 KAFCADPARLPV
+71 KAFCANPARLPE
-83 LREMLAQAEEE
+83 LREMLVQADEDD
-94 ELKRGLGG
+94 LKRGLQG

-115 AAAALMDELVAAEAD
+115 AAAALMDELVAAEAE
-130 LFARRKGLRLTLL
+130 LFARRKGLKLTLL

-156 ASTAL
+156 ASISL
-161 AASSDEA
+161 AASPNEA
-168 VRQSALTMFHTL
+168 VRQSALAMFRTL

-188 FLEVVALRNRFARA
+188 FLEVVAIRNRFARA
-202 MGYRDYFDYKVHKN
+202 MGYRDYFDYKVRKN
-216 EQMSPEQLFAVLDD
+216 EQMSPEQLFAILDD
-230 FIARTEQRVHQSL
+230 FIARTDARLQQSL
-243 AELKAAKGEA
+243 AELKADKGEA
-253 ALLPHNLRYS
+253 ALLPHNLRYC

-279 RALKDWV
+279 RALRDWV
-286 QSFRRL
+286 ESFRRL

-314 GFCHGPVPSFWQE
+314 GFCHGPVPSFFQQ

-401 ADWLKGYARNAAG
+401 ADWLKRYARNAAG
-414 EAIPDEL
+414 EAVPDAL
-421 IKGMIE
+421 IKEMIE

-449 LYAMAESERTP
+449 LYAMAESDRTP

-465 LARRWER
+465 LARKWER
-472 QILGGESPR
+472 KLLGVESPR

-504 LMAVEQTRAYF
+504 LMAVEQTRAFF
-515 LARDGYLTD
+515 LKRDGYLTD

-536 WGPGNGMTHDET
+536 WGPGNGMSHDET

-556 FSAAPLA
+556 FSAVPLA
-563 EACNQ
+563 EACNLSADEAWQ
-568 SVAQA
+568 QAQA
-573 WATAAACMT
+573 CMAAAQ
-582 AASQRPPAGEGT
+582 QRPAAGEGS

-600 RVMHGAELIADNLES
+600 RVVHGAELIADNSES

-625 WIRQHY
+625 WITRRY
-631 QREPAAAR
+631 FAGDVREELSCVQ

>member
-1 MSWHFTKKEWAPP
+1 
-14 WPPHNKREF
+14 

-56 ISDDQAG
+56 TSDDQAG

-71 KAFCADPARLPV
+71 KAFCANPARLPE
-83 LREMLAQAEEE
+83 LREMLAQADGAD
-94 ELKRGLGG
+94 LRRGLGG

-115 AAAALMDELVAAEAD
+115 AAAALMDELVVAEAD
-130 LFARRKGLRLTLL
+130 LFARRKGLKLSLL
-143 DEQGQQVAGSLPA
+143 DEQGRQVAGSLPA
-156 ASTAL
+156 ASTSL
-161 AASSDEA
+161 AASPSEA
-168 VRQSALTMFHTL
+168 VRQSALDMFHSL
-180 EQWVVGNG
+180 EQWVVDHGY
-188 FLEVVALRNRFARA
+188 LDVVALRNRFARA
-202 MGYRDYFDYKVHKN
+202 MGYRDYFDYKVRKN

-230 FIARTEQRVHQSL
+230 FIERTEERVHLSL
-243 AELKAAKGEA
+243 AELKAAKGAA
-253 ALLPHNLRYS
+253 ALLPHNLRYF

-279 RALKDWV
+279 RALQDWV
-286 QSFRRL
+286 ESFRRL
-292 GIQYRGATL
+292 GIQYREATL

-327 GEWVPAVVN
+327 GQWVPAVVN
-336 FTSLAD
+336 FTSLAN
-342 PAQVGSGWSG
+342 PSQVGSGWSG

-401 ADWLKGYARNAAG
+401 ADWLKRYARSESG
-414 EAIPDEL
+414 EPIPDAL
-421 IKGMIE
+421 IGAMIE

-441 LVAYFERD
+441 LVSYFERD
-449 LYAMAESERTP
+449 LYAMADGDRTP
-460 EAVLA
+460 AAVLA
-465 LARRWER
+465 LARRWECK
-472 QILGGESPR
+472 ILGVESPR

-515 LARDGYLTD
+515 LRRDGYLTD

-536 WGPGNGMTHDET
+536 WGPGNGMTHDQT
-548 LRSLTGEG
+548 LQSLTGEG

-563 EACNQ
+563 RVCNQ
-568 SVAQA
+568 SVAEA
-573 WATAAACMT
+573 WELASASMAAAR
-582 AASQRPPAGEGT
+582 QRPPAGEGS
-594 PLDAHI
+594 PLNARI
-600 RVMHGAELIADNLES
+600 RVVHGEALIADNSES
-615 ETRMLADFEA
+615 EARMLADFEA
-625 WIRQHY
+625 WIRRHY
-631 QREPAAAR
+631 QAEPASIG

>member
-1 MSWHFTKKEWAPP
+1 
-14 WPPHNKREF
+14 

-29 NYLNQLNADYLR
+29 NYFNQLNADYLQ

-56 ISDDQAG
+56 TSDDQAG
-63 FTAAEQAY
+63 FTTAEQAY
-71 KAFCADPARLPV
+71 KAFCANPARLPE
-83 LREMLAQAEEE
+83 LREMLVQADEDD
-94 ELKRGLGG
+94 LKRGLQG

-115 AAAALMDELVAAEAD
+115 AAAALMDELVAAEAE
-130 LFARRKGLRLTLL
+130 LFARRKGLKLTLL

-156 ASTAL
+156 ASTSL
-161 AASSDEA
+161 AASPNEA
-168 VRQSALTMFHTL
+168 VRQSALAMFHTL

-188 FLEVVALRNRFARA
+188 FLEVVAIRNRFARA
-202 MGYRDYFDYKVHKN
+202 MGYRDYFDYKVRKN
-216 EQMSPEQLFAVLDD
+216 EQMSPEQLFAILDD
-230 FIARTEQRVHQSL
+230 FTARTDARLQQSL

-279 RALKDWV
+279 RALRDWV
-286 QSFRRL
+286 ESFRRL

-314 GFCHGPVPSFWQE
+314 GFCHGPVPSFFQQ

-401 ADWLKGYARNAAG
+401 ADWLKRYARNAAG
-414 EAIPDEL
+414 EAVPDAL
-421 IKGMIE
+421 IKEMIA

-449 LYAMAESERTP
+449 LYAMDEAERTP

-465 LARRWER
+465 LARQWER
-472 QILGGESPR
+472 KIVGVESPR

-515 LARDGYLTD
+515 LKRDGYLTD
-524 NPRIGP
+524 NPSIGP

-536 WGPGNGMTHDET
+536 WGPGNGMSHDET

-556 FSAAPLA
+556 FSAVPLA
-563 EACNQ
+563 EACNLSAAEAWQ
-568 SVAQA
+568 QAQA
-573 WATAAACMT
+573 CMVAAQ
-582 AASQRPPAGEGT
+582 QRPAAGEGS
-594 PLDAHI
+594 PLNAHI
-600 RVMHGAELIADNLES
+600 RVVHGAELIADNSES

-625 WIRQHY
+625 WITRCY
-631 QREPAAAR
+631 FAGDVREELSCVQ

>member
-1 MSWHFTKKEWAPP
+1 
-14 WPPHNKREF
+14 

-29 NYLNQLNADYLR
+29 NYFNQLNADYLQ

-56 ISDDQAG
+56 TSDDQAG

-71 KAFCADPARLPV
+71 KAFCANPARLPE
-83 LREMLAQAEEE
+83 LREILAQADEDD
-94 ELKRGLGG
+94 LKRGLQG

-115 AAAALMDELVAAEAD
+115 AAAALMDELVAAEAE
-130 LFARRKGLRLTLL
+130 LFARRKGLKLTLL

-156 ASTAL
+156 ASTSL
-161 AASSDEA
+161 AASPSEV
-168 VRQSALTMFHTL
+168 VRQSALAMFHTL
-180 EQWVVGNG
+180 ERWVVGNG
-188 FLEVVALRNRFARA
+188 FLEVVAIRNRFARA
-202 MGYRDYFDYKVHKN
+202 MGYRDYFDYKVRKN
-216 EQMSPEQLFAVLDD
+216 EQMSPEQLFAILDD
-230 FIARTEQRVHQSL
+230 FIARTDARLQQSL
-243 AELKAAKGEA
+243 VELKAAKGEA

-279 RALKDWV
+279 RALRDWV
-286 QSFRRL
+286 ESFRRL

-314 GFCHGPVPSFWQE
+314 GFCHGPVPSFFQQ

-401 ADWLKGYARNAAG
+401 ADWLKRYARNAAG
-414 EAIPDEL
+414 EAVPDAL
-421 IKGMIE
+421 IKEMIA

-449 LYAMAESERTP
+449 LYAMDEAERTP

-465 LARRWER
+465 LARQWER
-472 QILGGESPR
+472 KIVGVESPR

-515 LARDGYLTD
+515 LKRDGYLTD

-556 FSAAPLA
+556 FSAVPLA
-563 EACNQ
+563 EACNLSAAEAWQ
-568 SVAQA
+568 QA
-573 WATAAACMT
+573 KACMAAAQ
-582 AASQRPPAGEGT
+582 QRPAAGEGS

-600 RVMHGAELIADNLES
+600 RVVHGAELIADNSES

-625 WIRQHY
+625 WITRRY
-631 QREPAAAR
+631 FAGDVREELSCVQ

>member
-1 MSWHFTKKEWAPP
+1 
-14 WPPHNKREF
+14 

-29 NYLNQLNADYLR
+29 NYFNQLNADYLQ

-56 ISDDQAG
+56 TSDDQAG

-71 KAFCADPARLPV
+71 KAFCANPARLPE
-83 LREMLAQAEEE
+83 LREMLVQADEDD
-94 ELKRGLGG
+94 LKRGLQG

-115 AAAALMDELVAAEAD
+115 AAAALMDELVAAEAE
-130 LFARRKGLRLTLL
+130 LFARRKVLKLTLL

-156 ASTAL
+156 ASTSL
-161 AASSDEA
+161 AASPNEA
-168 VRQSALTMFHTL
+168 VRQSALAMFHTL
-180 EQWVVGNG
+180 EHWVVGNG
-188 FLEVVALRNRFARA
+188 FLEVVAIRNRFARA
-202 MGYRDYFDYKVHKN
+202 MGYRDYFDYKVRKN
-216 EQMSPEQLFAVLDD
+216 EQMSPEQLFAILDD
-230 FIARTEQRVHQSL
+230 FIARTDARLQQSL
-243 AELKAAKGEA
+243 VELKAAKGEA

-279 RALKDWV
+279 RALRDWV
-286 QSFRRL
+286 ESFRRL

-314 GFCHGPVPSFWQE
+314 GFCHGPVPSFFQQ

-401 ADWLKGYARNAAG
+401 ADWLKRYARNAVG
-414 EAIPDEL
+414 ESVPDAL
-421 IKGMIE
+421 IKEMIE

-441 LVAYFERD
+441 LVAYFERE
-449 LYAMAESERTP
+449 LYAMAESDRTP

-465 LARRWER
+465 LARQWER
-472 QILGGESPR
+472 KIVGVESPR

-504 LMAVEQTRAYF
+504 LMAVEQTRAFF
-515 LARDGYLTD
+515 LKRDGYLTD

-536 WGPGNGMTHDET
+536 WGPGNGMSHDET

-556 FSAAPLA
+556 FSAVPLA
-563 EACNQ
+563 EACNLSADEAWQ
-568 SVAQA
+568 QAQA
-573 WATAAACMT
+573 CMAAAQ
-582 AASQRPPAGEGT
+582 QRPAAGEGS

-600 RVMHGAELIADNLES
+600 RVVHGAELIADNSES

-625 WIRQHY
+625 WI
-631 QREPAAAR
+631 

>member
-1 MSWHFTKKEWAPP
+1 
-14 WPPHNKREF
+14 

-29 NYLNQLNADYLR
+29 NYFNQLNADYLQ

-56 ISDDQAG
+56 TSDDQAG

-71 KAFCADPARLPV
+71 KAFCANPARLPE
-83 LREMLAQAEEE
+83 LREMLVQADEDD
-94 ELKRGLGG
+94 LKRGLQG

-115 AAAALMDELVAAEAD
+115 AAAALMDELVAAEAE
-130 LFARRKGLRLTLL
+130 LFARRKGLKLTLL

-156 ASTAL
+156 ASTSL
-161 AASSDEA
+161 AASPNEA
-168 VRQSALTMFHTL
+168 VRQSALAMFHTL

-188 FLEVVALRNRFARA
+188 FLEVVAIRNRFARA
-202 MGYRDYFDYKVHKN
+202 MGYRDYFDYKVRKN
-216 EQMSPEQLFAVLDD
+216 EQMSPEQLFAILDD
-230 FIARTEQRVHQSL
+230 FIARTDARLQQSL
-243 AELKAAKGEA
+243 VELKAAKGEA

-279 RALKDWV
+279 RALRDWV
-286 QSFRRL
+286 ESFRRL

-314 GFCHGPVPSFWQE
+314 GFCHGPVPSFFQQ

-401 ADWLKGYARNAAG
+401 ADWLKRYARNAAG
-414 EAIPDEL
+414 EAVPDAL
-421 IKGMIE
+421 IKEMIE

-449 LYAMAESERTP
+449 LYAMDEAERTP

-465 LARRWER
+465 LARQWECK
-472 QILGGESPR
+472 IVGVESPR

-504 LMAVEQTRAYF
+504 LMAVEQTRAFF
-515 LARDGYLTD
+515 LKRDGYLTD

-536 WGPGNGMTHDET
+536 WGPGNGMSHDET

-556 FSAAPLA
+556 FSAVPLA
-563 EACNQ
+563 EACNLSADEAWQ
-568 SVAQA
+568 QAQA
-573 WATAAACMT
+573 CMAAAQ
-582 AASQRPPAGEGT
+582 QRPAAGEGS

-600 RVMHGAELIADNLES
+600 RVVHGAELIADNSES

-625 WIRQHY
+625 WILSHS
-631 QREPAAAR
+631 ARASVA